1 MRINLRTSLHLKN
14 LLLYS
19 LLTLWGSVASAQAVI
34 SGKITLADGVTALSG
49 IPVEM
54 TGTDN
59 GITLTD
65 DNGNYNFSATPGG
78 SYQIRPFQE
87 AGVLNGVS
95 TLDAVLIMRHIQ
107 GVQQLN
113 SPYQLIAA
121 DVDNSGTLTVNDS
134 IILRSVILGI
144 QGTFPSG
151 ESWRFVP
158 SIYVF
163 PDPLQ
168 PFPFPTVINLN
179 NIAGSQINVN
189 FIGVK
194 LGDVNNSALLGGNP
208 SNPYFSRVTGK
219 AFYDENNNCAHDPL
233 ETRLTDWLVVA
244 NGFAGQYVGNTNGDG
259 SYTIYLPEGDFSV
272 SLVRPN
278 DLWNVCTP
286 AQDIQVETTMDT
298 IIRNFSAQADI
309 LCPRLEVDLAAGFL
323 RRCFS
328 SYYQVQYCNRGTL
341 DAENAYVEVEL
352 DTFMSLINSS
362 IPWSSQNGNT
372 YTFPVGDIGVGE
384 CSHFFIEVLISCEA
398 ELGQTHCSVAHI
410 FPDSLCGDLSSL
422 WNGANLLVSG
432 ACNGSAVEFTVT
444 NTGEAMTEAVDYVII
459 EDIMIQMDDPIILGA
474 NASQTFSVPANGS
487 TWRMEV
493 DQPANHPLSL
503 RASAA
508 VEGCGVN
515 PGGTASQGIVTLFP
529 QDDAAF
535 FMDEDCQENIGSY
548 DPNDKQGFPRGVG
561 AEHFIPKGEEIE
573 YLIRFQNTGTDTAF
587 TVMIMDTISTLF
599 DITSLRPGASSHSYT
614 FNLLGQGVA
623 QFVFSNIMLPDSNV
637 NEAASHGFVKFT
649 IAPKTGLPDNTQLEN
664 QAGIYFDFNE
674 PVITNRTL
682 HTIGEQYLEVS
693 HVQNLQPDVAL
704 HVFPNP
710 AHTEATFQLHTTRTL
725 DGTLFLYDMQGREVK
740 RMSFSDRILKLN
752 VSELPSGHYYF
763 RLDADGKAV
772 GTGKIVR
779 SR

>member
-1 MRINLRTSLHLKN
+1 MRINLCTSPNPKN
-14 LLLYS
+14 LLLYC
-19 LLTLWGSVASAQAVI
+19 LLTLWGTVASAQTVI
-34 SGKITLADGVTALSG
+34 SGRITLEDGVTALSG

-54 TGTDN
+54 TGTEN
-59 GITLTD
+59 EITLTD
-65 DNGNYNFSATPGG
+65 NNGNYNFSATPGG
-78 SYQIRPFQE
+78 SYQIRPYKE
-87 AGVLNGVS
+87 VDALNGVS
-95 TLDAVLIMRHIQ
+95 TLDAVLIMRHVL

-134 IILRSVILGI
+134 IILRSFILGI
-144 QGTFPSG
+144 LNSFPSG

-158 SIYVF
+158 SSHVF

-168 PFPFPTVINLN
+168 PFPFPTVINLD

-194 LGDVNNSALLGGNP
+194 LGDVNNTALLGGNP

-219 AFYDENNNCAHDPL
+219 ALYDENNNCAHDPL
-233 ETRLTDWLVVA
+233 EKPLIDWLVVA
-244 NGFAGQYVGNTNGDG
+244 SGFAGEYVGNTNGDG
-259 SYTIYLPEGDFSV
+259 SYTIFLPEGDFTV
-272 SLVRPN
+272 SLINPN
-278 DLWNVCTP
+278 GLWNVCTP
-286 AQDIQVETTMDT
+286 AQAIQVGTMDT
-298 IIRNFSAQADI
+298 ITRNFSAQADI

-328 SYYQVQYCNRGTL
+328 SYYRVQYCNRGTL
-341 DAENAYVEVEL
+341 DAENAYVEVTL
-352 DTFMSLINSS
+352 DDFISLENSS
-362 IPWSSQNGNT
+362 ISWSSVSGNT
-372 YTFPVGDIGVGE
+372 YTFPVGNVGVGE
-384 CSHFFIEVLISCEA
+384 CSNFFIEVLISCDA
-398 ELGQTHCSVAHI
+398 ELGQTHCSAAHI
-410 FPDSLCGDLSSL
+410 FPDSLCGDVSSL
-422 WNGANLLVSG
+422 WNGANLRVSG
-432 ACNGSAVEFTVT
+432 ACNGSEVEFTVT

-474 NASQTFSVPANGS
+474 DASQTFSVPANGS
-487 TWRMEV
+487 TWRLEV

-529 QDDAAF
+529 QDDEAF
-535 FMDEDCQENIGSY
+535 FIDEDCQENIGSF

-587 TVMIMDTISTLF
+587 TVMILDTLSGLF
-599 DITSLRPGASSHSYT
+599 DLATLRPGASSHPYT
-614 FNLLGQGVA
+614 FKLLGQGVA

-637 NEAASHGFVKFT
+637 NEAASHGFVKLT

-664 QAGIYFDFNE
+664 HADIYFDFNE

-693 HVQNLQPDVAL
+693 LVQNLQADVSL

-710 AHTEATFQLHTTRTL
+710 ARSEATFQLQSPRSL
-725 DGTLFLYDMQGREVK
+725 DGTLLLYDLQGREVK
-740 RMSFSDRILKLN
+740 RIPFSNNTFKMN
-752 VSELPSGHYYF
+752 VSNLPGGQYFF
-763 RLDADGKAV
+763 RLEAG
-772 GTGKIVR
+772 GQGISSGKI
-779 SR
+779 SIEK

>member
-1 MRINLRTSLHLKN
+1 MRINLRTSPNPKN
-14 LLLYS
+14 LLLYC
-19 LLTLWGSVASAQAVI
+19 LLTLWGTVASAQTVI
-34 SGKITLADGVTALSG
+34 SGKITLADGVTAVSG

-59 GITLTD
+59 QITLTD

-78 SYQIRPFQE
+78 SYQIRPYKE
-87 AGVLNGVS
+87 VDALNGVS
-95 TLDAVLIMRHIQ
+95 TLDAVLIMRHVQ

-144 QGTFPSG
+144 QNSFPGG

-158 SIYVF
+158 SSHVF

-168 PFPFPTVINLN
+168 PFPFPTVINLD

-194 LGDVNNSALLGGNP
+194 LGDVNNTALLGGNP
-208 SNPYFSRVTGK
+208 ANPNFSRVTGK
-219 AFYDENNNCAHDPL
+219 AKYDENNNCAQDAMEKPL
-233 ETRLTDWLVVA
+233 IDWLVVA
-244 NGFAGQYVGNTNGDG
+244 TGFAGQFVTNTNGDG
-259 SYTIYLPEGDFSV
+259 SYTIFLPEGDFTV
-272 SLVRPN
+272 GLVNPN

-286 AQDIQVETTMDT
+286 AQAIQVGAMDT
-298 IIRNFSAQADI
+298 ITRNFSAQADI

-323 RRCFS
+323 RRCFP

-341 DAENAYVEVEL
+341 DAENAYVEVTL
-352 DTFMSLINSS
+352 DDFISLENSS
-362 IPWSSQNGNT
+362 ISWSSVSGNT
-372 YTFPVGDIGVGE
+372 YTFPVGNVGVGE
-384 CSHFFIEVLISCEA
+384 CSNFFIEVLISCDA
-398 ELGQTHCSVAHI
+398 QLGQTHCSAAHI
-410 FPDSLCGDLSSL
+410 FPDTLCGDVSSL
-422 WNGANLLVSG
+422 WNGANLRVSG
-432 ACNGSAVEFTVT
+432 ACNGSEVEFTVT

-474 NASQTFSVPANGS
+474 DASQTFSVPANGS
-487 TWRMEV
+487 TWRLEV

-515 PGGTASQGIVTLFP
+515 PGGTASQGMVTLFP

-535 FMDEDCQENIGSY
+535 FIDEDCQENIGAF

-561 AEHFIPKGEEIE
+561 VEHFIPKGEAIE

-587 TVMIMDTISTLF
+587 TVVILDTLSGLF
-599 DITSLRPGASSHSYT
+599 DLATLRPGASSHPYT
-614 FNLLGQGVA
+614 FKLLGQGVA

-637 NEAASHGFVKFT
+637 NEAASHGFVKLK

-664 QAGIYFDFNE
+664 EAAIYFDYNE
-674 PVITNRTL
+674 PIITNRTL
-682 HTIGEQYLEVS
+682 HTIGELYLEVTR
-693 HVQNLQPDVAL
+693 VQNLQADVSL
-704 HVFPNP
+704 NVFPNP
-710 AHTEATFQLHTTRTL
+710 AHTEATFQLQSPRSL
-725 DGTLFLYDMQGREVK
+725 DGTLLLYDLQGREVK
-740 RMSFSDRILKLN
+740 RIPFSNNTFKMN
-752 VSELPSGHYYF
+752 VSDLPRGQYFF
-763 RLDADGKAV
+763 RLEAGGQGLSSGKLS
-772 GTGKIVR
+772 IE
-779 SR
+779 